1 MGYFFSCRNLT
12 EVIFCLLLMDLLSDN
27 DDFVPPTPKNR
38 EKKLSVLAKCLESKS
53 SFNTISKN
61 KRSNQ
66 NGKRKK
72 IGGISPEFKKFKDK
86 AKQVTLFNYLK
97 KELSPLKSENCSA
110 VSYTHNNT
118 AKVKLFS
125 ESECINTK
133 NDDKLTIMKE
143 INSNFCTVSH
153 KNDTISKEK
162 TALIESSIRFDT
174 DFDIK
179 RSDISKKSS
188 FNCDGNSIYSE
199 NKSLKKNSFI
209 LSTGKNNAKTQL
221 SPEMCSYSS
230 EICNDVQNLKLDIDD
245 LDKKI
250 SDNSLTDH
258 VSLETHKC
266 EEISDKTYLSS
277 NENMNAVLEDST
289 SWLNDVDWKEC
300 DTFVEMGVCAS
311 KESQVHHPKA
321 SNFVEN
327 KFLFQVKEASR
338 NDKNELHLVLRNNSG
353 EMKTCIL
360 KGFWTDSLI
369 NIGDS
374 VHVLKEFEN
383 NEVIVDNHSGFLV
396 INPDFLLSSTAV
408 VSTLFC
414 MRKAALNHILPNW
427 SSGNNVMMIGSLV
440 HDIFQQAVNN
450 NASSVKEIITIL
462 ERVLKKPE
470 NLLCLSC
477 QDTPEAEIKEKVAE
491 YVPSISNWIKKH
503 CSFERISSLSNL
515 QVTHVEG
522 IEDNVWSPKYGV
534 KGKIDMT
541 VKTNTCNQQTAD
553 KILPLELKT
562 GRATYSAEHIGQ
574 INLYILMME
583 ERNKELSE
591 GLLLYLKDAANIKLV
606 SADHNS
612 RRGLIQLRNEL
623 AFYTSK
629 WMQRSCNVNDIEHCH
644 LPKPLNSKRNCGKCP
659 YLLPCTVYQRAL
671 SEDKTLESDH
681 AMHSLISSATNHLTI
696 NHLEYFVHW
705 SNLLLLE
712 SNSAAMTDAFWTEE
726 STSREK
732 KSMCLSWLYLDKN
745 VTKIENLGEI
755 SYVITFSRSSE
766 SPITSTLTSVGLKK
780 GDYVAI
786 SKQGSINYVALTMG
800 YLSKIEENS
809 IEVTSDRDF
818 PKIPQY
824 KDCLFRIDKQISN
837 SAAACVRNN
846 LMHLMENENEA
857 SRLRQF
863 IIDKQP
869 PKFVKSLHKDVV
881 ICGRPILK
889 ELNKVQQRV
898 VLKALMAEDYFLIK
912 GLPGTGKTS
921 TIVALVRL
929 LISMGMSVLLTSYT
943 HSAVDNILLKLK
955 EHLSF
960 LRIGQELRIHPSLKK
975 YSFGNLTKDFSTVG
989 QLKTFMKEQ
998 MVVATTCLS
1007 INHAIFKIR
1016 KFDVCIIDEASQINQ
1031 IACIGPLF
1039 YAKKFILVGD
1049 DKQLPPLVINKK
1061 AREKGMEESLLQR
1074 LCNTDNYM
1082 ELVIQYRMNKEIM
1095 RHCNHLTYAGALKC
1109 GSEKIAEAV
1118 LSLDTLKCIDNLT
1131 PDWVIDA
1138 LQTDLKKSVI
1148 FINTDK
1154 VNICDSGNLLDKNDF
1169 EADVV
1174 LIILETL
1181 LKNKISECDV
1191 GIITPYRRQVDLIEG
1206 KLKKISVNEIEV
1218 NTVDQYQGRDKD
1230 VIIISC
1236 VKCKKSTSFCEKK
1249 GMILDDERRLNVA
1262 ISRAKKKLIIIGSK
1276 SSLNIYEPF
1285 QRLIKCFTAEQII
1298 DLLPDSFQS

>member
-1 MGYFFSCRNLT
+1 
-12 EVIFCLLLMDLLSDN
+12 
-27 DDFVPPTPKNR
+27 
-38 EKKLSVLAKCLESKS
+38 
-53 SFNTISKN
+53 
-61 KRSNQ
+61 
-66 NGKRKK
+66 
-72 IGGISPEFKKFKDK
+72 
-86 AKQVTLFNYLK
+86 
-97 KELSPLKSENCSA
+97 
-110 VSYTHNNT
+110 
-118 AKVKLFS
+118 
-125 ESECINTK
+125 
-133 NDDKLTIMKE
+133 
-143 INSNFCTVSH
+143 
-153 KNDTISKEK
+153 
-162 TALIESSIRFDT
+162 
-174 DFDIK
+174 
-179 RSDISKKSS
+179 
-188 FNCDGNSIYSE
+188 
-199 NKSLKKNSFI
+199 
-209 LSTGKNNAKTQL
+209 
-221 SPEMCSYSS
+221 
-230 EICNDVQNLKLDIDD
+230 
-245 LDKKI
+245 
-250 SDNSLTDH
+250 
-258 VSLETHKC
+258 
-266 EEISDKTYLSS
+266 
-277 NENMNAVLEDST
+277 
-289 SWLNDVDWKEC
+289 
-300 DTFVEMGVCAS
+300 
-311 KESQVHHPKA
+311 
-321 SNFVEN
+321 
-327 KFLFQVKEASR
+327 
-338 NDKNELHLVLRNNSG
+338 
-353 EMKTCIL
+353 
-360 KGFWTDSLI
+360 
-369 NIGDS
+369 
-374 VHVLKEFEN
+374 
-383 NEVIVDNHSGFLV
+383 
-396 INPDFLLSSTAV
+396 
-408 VSTLFC
+408 
-414 MRKAALNHILPNW
+414 
-427 SSGNNVMMIGSLV
+427 
-440 HDIFQQAVNN
+440 
-450 NASSVKEIITIL
+450 
-462 ERVLKKPE
+462 
-470 NLLCLSC
+470 
-477 QDTPEAEIKEKVAE
+477 
-491 YVPSISNWIKKH
+491 
-503 CSFERISSLSNL
+503 
-515 QVTHVEG
+515 
-522 IEDNVWSPKYGV
+522 
-534 KGKIDMT
+534 MT

-591 GLLLYLKDAANIKLV
+591 GLLLYLKDAANMKLV

-644 LPKPLNSKRNCGKCP
+644 LPKPLNNKRNCGKCP
-659 YLLPCTVYQRAL
+659 YLLPCTVSSRAL
-671 SEDKTLESDH
+671 SEDNTLESDH

-726 STSREK
+726 STS
-732 KSMCLSWLYLDKN
+732 SWLSLDKN

-766 SPITSTLTSVGLKK
+766 SPITTTLTSVGLKK

-786 SKQGSINYVALTMG
+786 SKQGSINYVALSMG

-818 PKIPQY
+818 SKIPQY
-824 KDCLFRIDKQISN
+824 KDCIFRIDKQISN

-846 LMHLMENENEA
+846 LMQLMENENEA
-857 SRLRQF
+857 TRLRQF

-898 VLKALMAEDYFLIK
+898 VLKALMAEDYLLIK

-975 YSFGNLTKDFSTVG
+975 YSFGNLTKDFSTVD
-989 QLKTFMKEQ
+989 QLKTFMKR
-998 MVVATTCLS
+998 A
-1007 INHAIFKIR
+1007 
-1016 KFDVCIIDEASQINQ
+1016 
-1031 IACIGPLF
+1031 GPLF

-1074 LCNTDNYM
+1074 LCTTDNYM

-1095 RHCNHLTYAGALKC
+1095 RHCNNLTYAGALQC
-1109 GSEKIAEAV
+1109 GSER
-1118 LSLDTLKCIDNLT
+1118 LLKH
-1131 PDWVIDA
+1131 
-1138 LQTDLKKSVI
+1138 
-1148 FINTDK
+1148 F
-1154 VNICDSGNLLDKNDF
+1154 
-1169 EADVV
+1169 DVV

-1181 LKNKISECDV
+1181 LKNKISECNI

-1206 KLKKISVNEIEV
+1206 KLKKISANEIEV

-1262 ISRAKKKLIIIGSK
+1262 ISRAKKKLIIIGCK

-1285 QRLIKCFTAEQII
+1285 HRLIKCFTAEQII